1 MEYLGNCV
9 DSFDMNGDCVN
20 PYLPFIDVNEF
31 ACAVEENDNITY
43 KGIMIQYDE
52 EKDIFTNNVGVETRV
67 PYFGSTLGIE
77 YLDRNL

>member
-1 MEYLGNCV
+1 MEYIGNCV

-52 EKDIFTNNVGVETRV
+52 EKDIHSFFRNN
-67 PYFGSTLGIE
+67 
-77 YLDRNL
+77 